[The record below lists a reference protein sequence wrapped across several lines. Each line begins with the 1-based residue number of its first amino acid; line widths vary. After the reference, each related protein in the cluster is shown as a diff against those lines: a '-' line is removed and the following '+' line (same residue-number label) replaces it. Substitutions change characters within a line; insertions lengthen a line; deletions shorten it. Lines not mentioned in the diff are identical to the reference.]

1 MLYPKGG
8 AAMSEQTAKNVYDDG
23 NIPKVDLTSDEKSGN
38 VYPAEPLPEFS
49 DWRKRYG
56 SLSNRAEENAAGIYE
71 SAQ

>member
-38 VYPAEPLPEFS
+38 VYPA
-49 DWRKRYG
+49 
-56 SLSNRAEENAAGIYE
+56 
-71 SAQ
+71 